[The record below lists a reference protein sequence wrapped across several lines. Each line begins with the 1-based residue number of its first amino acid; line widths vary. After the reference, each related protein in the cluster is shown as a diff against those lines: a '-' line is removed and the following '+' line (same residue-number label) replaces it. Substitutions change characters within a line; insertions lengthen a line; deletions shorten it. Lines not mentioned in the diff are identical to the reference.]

1 LRFSTRL
8 ILGATAI
15 VLITTTTTVVGVRG
29 WLRSDLESEF
39 TRELEREVRIVAVA
53 ISTQPSDLNLAAHRY
68 GVILG
73 RRVTLIDTQGRVV
86 GDSDFDDSSL
96 AFLENHLHRPEVED
110 ALRAG
115 IGVDRR
121 VSASTNRAELKVAIS
136 SWPGVVRVS
145 APVEQIDA
153 VVRDATEGVLAAGA
167 VAVFVGMVL
176 AVLTTRAV
184 GRPVRDLASATRA
197 VASGAAPVYPQSTI
211 PEVRALVHAY
221 RSMHEELRR
230 RLSDLEREREETSTM
245 LESMVQGVLAADKR
259 GVVTIC
265 NAAMRGML
273 GYDDREPIPNLTE
286 LFHRKEARDLV
297 EQVMAG
303 KNVPARE
310 VELEG
315 RAVLITAR
323 PLPTGGAVLG
333 LWDISDVRRVENVR
347 RDFVANVSHELKT
360 PLTNILGYSATLLGD
375 EVDPATREGFLSV
388 IHHNARR
395 MHHLVDD
402 LLSLARVES
411 GAWVPNPEPVDIEAL
426 ARDAWQISAESVPD
440 CTIEFALNIEP
451 DVALTTD
458 RDALHRILTNL
469 IDNALRHTPPGGT
482 IRVGARNQDEAVEL
496 VVQDTGSGI
505 PAEHLSRVFERF
517 YRVDPGRSREAGGTG
532 LGLSIV
538 KHLVE
543 TQRGSVDL
551 ESTLGRGTT
560 VRIRFPRMHANAGN
574 V

>member
-15 VLITTTTTVVGVRG
+15 VFITTITTVVGVRG
-29 WLRSDLESEF
+29 WLRHDLETEF
-39 TRELEREVRIVAVA
+39 TAELEREVRIVAVA
-53 ISTQPSDLNLAAHRY
+53 VSTQPSDLNLAAHRY

-73 RRVTLIDTQGRVV
+73 RRVTLIDLQGAVV
-86 GDSDFDDSSL
+86 GDSDFDDASL
-96 AFLENHLHRPEVED
+96 AFLENHLQRPEVQD
-110 ALRAG
+110 ALRSG
-115 IGVDRR
+115 LGTDRR
-121 VSASTNRAELKVAIS
+121 VSASTNRAELKVAITG
-136 SWPGVVRVS
+136 WPGIVRVS

-153 VVRDATEGVLAAGA
+153 VVRDATEGVIAAGTFA
-167 VAVFVGMVL
+167 VLVGMVL
-176 AVLTTRAV
+176 TILATRAV
-184 GRPVRDLASATRA
+184 GRPVRELASATRA
-197 VASGAAPVYPQSTI
+197 LSSGVAPVYPQSTI

-245 LESMVQGVLAADKR
+245 LESMVQGVLAADSR

-265 NAAMRGML
+265 NAAMRNML
-273 GYDDREPIPNLTE
+273 GYEEREPIPNLAE

-297 EQVMAG
+297 EQVMSG
-303 KNVPARE
+303 QSVPARE
-310 VELEG
+310 VQLGG
-315 RAVLITAR
+315 RASLMTAR

-333 LWDISDVRRVENVR
+333 LWDITDVKRVENVR

-375 EVDPATREGFLSV
+375 DVDQTTRENFLSV
-388 IHHNARR
+388 IHQNARR

-411 GAWVPNPEPVDIEAL
+411 GAWVPDPEPVDVAAL
-426 ARDAWQISAESVPD
+426 AREAWGICVESGPD
-440 CTIEFALNIEP
+440 CRIEFSIDVEP
-451 DVALTTD
+451 DLTVTTD
-458 RDALHRILTNL
+458 RDALQRILTNL
-469 IDNALRHTPPGGT
+469 LDNAIRHTPPDGR
-482 IRVGARNQDEAVEL
+482 IRVGAKQIDDDVEL

-517 YRVDPGRSREAGGTG
+517 YRVDPGRSREEGGTG

-543 TQRGSVDL
+543 TQRGTVDL
-551 ESTLGRGTT
+551 DSALGRGTT
-560 VRIRFPRMHANAGN
+560 VRIRLPRGSTATPIL
-574 V
+574 